1 MRFFLISTFLLLAII
16 VFGQNNAQ
24 RLTMSTPHDAMWVHL
39 YYLQSEHYDPGQSAE
54 AFVDADSITRV
65 KWAIQL
71 KQIFDG
77 EGLYVQMNLL
87 PKESDYIDTVSQR
100 AYYTPFPNELP
111 QIYLQKTGN
120 RWHYSDET
128 TSVIPS
134 LHKSIY
140 PLGTDLLINLIPASD
155 QKKFLG
161 LELWQYIGILILL
174 LTGFVVYWAVS
185 FLLRFIIRKLSGVQL
200 TLVENFTGFVK
211 KIASIGSI
219 LLVVW
224 AIKVLTPLLQ
234 LPIKLS
240 AFVQVSL
247 RIALTILIVLLC
259 LRIINLIMAYLRRIS
274 DQTASRMDDQL
285 IPILHQIARIIVIV
299 AGILQILRFLEFNIT
314 ALIAGVSIGGL
325 ALALAAQD
333 TVKNFL
339 GSVMIFADR
348 PFQIGDWIEGDGFM
362 GTVVEVGFRSTRI
375 KIPDTSVISVPN
387 GNMANA
393 SVVNKGVRE
402 YRLFNT
408 SVGLTYDTPPALIEA
423 YIEGV
428 KKIIIEHPEVSNE
441 NYYVYFNNMGAS
453 SLDIFVRAYMVAS
466 TYDDELRIK
475 QSLYLSILRWAE
487 HLGVR
492 FAFPSTTMYVEEFP
506 GQISLMPT
514 YQQSEEDVKAKW
526 DRFYDDFKSRLRRPA
541 DES

>member
-1 MRFFLISTFLLLAII
+1 MRFFLISALLFFTVI
-16 VFGQNNAQ
+16 VSGQNNAQ

-39 YYLQSEHYDPGQSAE
+39 YYLQSDHYDPGQSAE
-54 AFVDADSITRV
+54 AFVDADSLTRV
-65 KWAIQL
+65 RWAIQL
-71 KQIFDG
+71 KQILDG

-87 PKESDYIDTVSQR
+87 PKESDYVDTVSQR

-134 LHKSIY
+134 LHKSVY
-140 PLGTDLLINLIPASD
+140 PFGTDLLINLVPASD

-161 LELWQYIGILILL
+161 LELWQYLGIVILL
-174 LTGFVVYWAVS
+174 LTGFLVYWAVS

-234 LPIKLS
+234 LPIKFS

-247 RIALTILIVLLC
+247 RIVLTVLIVLLC
-259 LRIINLIMAYLRRIS
+259 LRIINLIKAYLTRIS
-274 DQTASRMDDQL
+274 DQTASRMDDQI
-285 IPILHQIARIIVIV
+285 IPILNQIARIIVIV

-387 GNMANA
+387 GNMANV

-402 YRLFNT
+402 FRLFNT
-408 SVGLTYDTPPALIEA
+408 NVGLTYDTPPALIEA
-423 YIEGV
+423 YIDGI
-428 KKIIIEHPEVSNE
+428 KKILIEHPEVSNE
-441 NYYVYFNNMGAS
+441 SFYVYFTNMGSS

-514 YQQSEEDVKAKW
+514 YQQSEKDVKKKW
-526 DRFYDDFKSRLRRPA
+526 DRFYDDFKSRIAKPTQ
-541 DES
+541 ES

>member
-1 MRFFLISTFLLLAII
+1 MRFFLISAFLFFTVI
-16 VFGQNNAQ
+16 VSGQNNAQ

-39 YYLQSEHYDPGQSAE
+39 YYLQSDHYDPGQSAE
-54 AFVDADSITRV
+54 AFVDADSLTRV
-65 KWAIQL
+65 RWAIQL
-71 KQIFDG
+71 KQILDG

-87 PKESDYIDTVSQR
+87 PKESDYVDTVSQR

-134 LHKSIY
+134 LHKSVY
-140 PLGTDLLINLIPASD
+140 PFGTDLLINLVPASD

-161 LELWQYIGILILL
+161 LELWQYLGIVILL
-174 LTGFVVYWAVS
+174 LTGFLVYWAVS

-234 LPIKLS
+234 LPIKFS

-247 RIALTILIVLLC
+247 RIVLTVLIVLLC
-259 LRIINLIMAYLRRIS
+259 LRIINLIKAYLTRIS
-274 DQTASRMDDQL
+274 DQTASRMDDQI
-285 IPILHQIARIIVIV
+285 IPILNQIARIIVIV

-387 GNMANA
+387 GNMANV

-402 YRLFNT
+402 FRLFNT
-408 SVGLTYDTPPALIEA
+408 NVGLTYDTPPALIEA
-423 YIEGV
+423 YIDGI
-428 KKIIIEHPEVSNE
+428 KKILIEHPEVSNE
-441 NYYVYFNNMGAS
+441 SFYVYFTNMGSS

-514 YQQSEEDVKAKW
+514 YQQSEEDVKKKW
-526 DRFYDDFKSRLRRPA
+526 DRFYDDFKSRIAEPTQ
-541 DES
+541 ES